1 VTVPFPLPF
10 APPLIEIQDALV
22 LAVHAQ
28 PVVAV
33 TVTVAPPPDAVAFAE
48 GPEIVG
54 THGVPAWVTVKVRPP
69 TVSVPVRGLVVGF
82 AATL

>member
-33 TVTVAPPPDAVAFAE
+33 TVTVALPPDAVAFAE

-69 TVSVPVRGLVVGF
+69 TVSVPVRGVVVVF